1 MAKGSM
7 PTSLTQNIG
16 DADLAY
22 LLYEGDGSVI
32 MLMHATGFSPWL
44 WHPIARELAPR
55 WRVIA
60 PYFCDHRETDPEK
73 GGLSWLTIAEDFARF
88 CTRLELDR
96 PALVGHSMGAT
107 IITLAHA
114 KFGLKVRGL
123 ILIEPIFFPKDLYKI
138 RITLEQHPLASKSIK
153 RRDHWSSR
161 EEAEAYLFSK
171 SLFKDWDAEML
182 ELYIDHGMKEA
193 EGGGLKLTCSP
204 RREASLFMGSM
215 EYNPWPLLPQVTC
228 PTLILEGEE
237 SPNRGFIDLQRAT
250 SAIPKS
256 TYRMISH
263 AGHLIP
269 MENPRLT
276 LNIIEEFVGSLR

>member
-1 MAKGSM
+1 MAQGSM
-7 PTSLTQNIG
+7 PRSLTQDIG

-22 LLYEGDGSVI
+22 LLYEGDGPVI
-32 MLMHATGFSPWL
+32 MLLHATGFSPWL
-44 WHPIARELAPR
+44 WHPIARALAPR

-73 GGLSWLTIAEDFARF
+73 GGLSWLTIAEDLARF
-88 CTRLELDR
+88 CTLLELDR

-114 KFGLKVRGL
+114 KFGLTARGL

-153 RRDHWSSR
+153 RRDHWSNR
-161 EEAEAYLFSK
+161 KEAQAYLLSK
-171 SLFKDWDAEML
+171 SLFKNWDAEML
-182 ELYIDHGMKEA
+182 ELYIDHGMQET
-193 EGGGLKLTCSP
+193 EDGGLQLTCSP
-204 RREASLFMGSM
+204 RREASLFMGSAK
-215 EYNPWPLLPQVTC
+215 YDPWPLLPQVTC

-237 SPNRGFIDLQRAT
+237 SPNRGFIDLQMAT
-250 SAIPKS
+250 AAIPKS

-269 MENPRLT
+269 MENPKLT
-276 LNIIEEFVGSLR
+276 LNIIEEFFGSL

>member
-1 MAKGSM
+1 MSHGSM
-7 PTSLTQNIG
+7 PKSLTQDIG

-22 LLYEGDGSVI
+22 LLYEGNGPVI
-32 MLMHATGFSPWL
+32 ILMHATGFSPWL

-73 GGLSWLTIAEDFARF
+73 GGLSWLTMAEDLARF
-88 CTRLELDR
+88 CAALELDR
-96 PALVGHSMGAT
+96 PGLVGHSMGAT
-107 IITLAHA
+107 ICTLTHA
-114 KFGLKVRGL
+114 KFGVKARGL
-123 ILIEPIFFPKDLYKI
+123 VLIEPIFFPEDLYKI
-138 RITLEQHPLASKSIK
+138 EITLKQHPLASKAIR
-153 RRDHWSSR
+153 RRDHWGSR
-161 EEAEAYLFSK
+161 EEARAYLLSK
-171 SLFKDWDAEML
+171 SLFKDWDPEML

-193 EGGGLKLTCSP
+193 EDGGLELTCSP
-204 RREASLFMGSM
+204 KREASMFMGSM

-237 SPNRGFIDLQRAT
+237 SPNRGFIDLQMAT
-250 SAIPKS
+250 STIPKS

-269 MENPRLT
+269 MENPKLT
-276 LNIIEEFVGSLR
+276 LNIIEEFFGSL